1 MHRRLPH
8 WQPDGVGYFVT
19 WRLAGSLPASA
30 VADLWTTRGA
40 AFVAGDRLLDAA
52 PSGPRWLAEP
62 GVAGVV
68 AKVLREGAAEERY
81 DLGSWVLMPNHVHL
95 LLKPGDTL
103 PRQIAWLKGRTA
115 FEANR
120 VMKRSGSF
128 WAKDYF
134 DHWIRNRDEWEKVI
148 RYVER
153 NPVKAGLCKSPEDW
167 KWSSAGRDT
176 RL

>member
-8 WQPDGVGYFVT
+8 WQPDGAGYFVT
-19 WRLAGSLPASA
+19 WRLAGSLPVAA

-52 PSGPRWLAEP
+52 PSGPRWLTEP
-62 GVAGVV
+62 EVATVV
-68 AKVLREGAAEERY
+68 VRVLREGVTDGR
-81 DLGSWVLMPNHVHL
+81 
-95 LLKPGDTL
+95 T
-103 PRQIAWLKGRTA
+103 AWQRLYSCQTTSICCCSRKIPFRGKSRIKGRTA

-120 VMKRSGSF
+120 VLRRSGSF

-134 DHWIRNRDEWEKVI
+134 DRWIRNRNECDKVI

-167 KWSSAGRDT
+167 SSARQRD
-176 RL
+176 